1 MFIPGLANSIKPQ
14 NQLQKYNIQHYR
26 IGFVAGPGCGFVEA
40 SDVHQVVYV
49 GLGVLRTE
57 FEVAPEHPDG
67 CLRDVVLLKEPNVQG
82 PNSVV
87 LGHWERS

>member
-1 MFIPGLANSIKPQ
+1 M
-14 NQLQKYNIQHYR
+14 
-26 IGFVAGPGCGFVEA
+26 AGPGCGFVEA
-40 SDVHQVVYV
+40 SDVHQVVDV
-49 GLGVLRTE
+49 SFGVLRTE

-87 LGHWERS
+87 LGHWERPQGSEMKIITELKVLFID